1 MSVEAAST
9 EHLSH
14 KRLAQQ
20 VLENVVDGVEKKT
33 PFRRVLATC
42 YDSLIQ
48 PDSRTSTTAILEF
61 AARGLSDAEQQVV
74 RGIIRDRTQV
84 CGARYQERYRMG
96 DCYFF
101 PGGKGLA
108 GTSPAIPSSR
118 RFLSPGGWDH
128 RDALLVPFWLGGQ
141 ILGQISVDDPRD
153 GRRPNPG
160 KLALLEEKASVAALA
175 LWDACSLEELNETD
189 RLFQFLATS
198 GITGLVVVQ
207 DERIRYANNRTEAL
221 LGYDEP
227 TLRSLVPWWNF
238 LHPDDRPYAWHSI
251 RDEGSRPRI
260 IRAVRRDGRVVWFS
274 VCAHQMLYRGE
285 EATAIQF
292 FDVTDRIETEAQLK
306 DKALRDPLTGLRN
319 RAYFDETIHL
329 EIFRCRRYKRSF
341 TLMIADLRSFK
352 LLNDT
357 LGHQEGDRILAG
369 VGGLMQNE
377 LRESDWIVRYG
388 GDEFLLV
395 LPETGQDI
403 ESLVQRLQ
411 SAAAAWA
418 KGNLQAGLPFGI
430 DFGWSTWSPDNPAPI
445 KDLLKSADD
454 MLYEQKRAD
463 GTAGSKIPG
472 SASGGIG
479 ARGVSP

>member
-1 MSVEAAST
+1 MEAAAT
-9 EHLSH
+9 EHLSY

-33 PFRRVLATC
+33 SFQRVLATC

-48 PDSRTSTTAILEF
+48 PDSHTSTTAILVF
-61 AARGLSDAEQQVV
+61 AARGLSDADQQVV
-74 RGIIRDRTQV
+74 RGIISDGTEV

-96 DCYFF
+96 SSYFF
-101 PGGKGLA
+101 PGGESLA
-108 GTSPAIPSSR
+108 GMSPVIPSSR
-118 RFLSPGGWDH
+118 RFLNQGGWDH
-128 RDALLVPFWLGGQ
+128 RDALLIPFWLDGR

-153 GRRPNPG
+153 GVRPDPDN
-160 KLALLEEKASVAALA
+160 LTLLEEKASVAALA
-175 LWDACSLEELNETD
+175 LWDACSLEELNETH

-198 GITGLVVVQ
+198 GITGLMVVQ
-207 DERIRYANNRTEAL
+207 DEQIRYANDRTESL

-227 TLRSLVPWWNF
+227 SLRNLAPWWNF
-238 LHPDDRPYAWHSI
+238 LHPDDRPYAWHSV
-251 RDEGSRPRI
+251 RNEGSKPQI
-260 IRAVRRDGRVVWFS
+260 VRAVRRDGRVVWFS
-274 VCAHQMLYRGE
+274 ICAHQMVYRGE

-292 FDVTDRIETEAQLK
+292 YDVTDRIETEAQLK

-329 EIFRCRRYKRSF
+329 EIFRCQRYKRSF

-352 LLNDT
+352 SLNDT

-369 VGGLMQNE
+369 VAELMRNE

-395 LPETGQDI
+395 LPETGQDM
-403 ESLVQRLQ
+403 ESLVRRLQ
-411 SAAAAWA
+411 SEVAIWA
-418 KGNLQAGLPFGI
+418 EGNIQAGLPFGV
-430 DFGWSTWSPDNPAPI
+430 DFGWSTWSPEKPVAI

-454 MLYEQKRAD
+454 MLYEQKRANS
-463 GTAGSKIPG
+463 ARRSRMPG
-472 SASGGIG
+472 SVSGEIDVQ
-479 ARGVSP
+479 GVEP

>member
-1 MSVEAAST
+1 VEAAAT

-20 VLENVVDGVEKKT
+20 VLKNVADGVERKT
-33 PFRRVLATC
+33 PFQRVLASC

-48 PDSRTSTTAILEF
+48 PDSRTSTTTILGF

-74 RGIIRDRTQV
+74 RGIIRDGTQV

-96 DCYFF
+96 NCYFF
-101 PGGKGLA
+101 PGGESLA
-108 GTSPAIPSSR
+108 GTSPVIPSSR
-118 RFLSPGGWDH
+118 RFLNRGGWDH
-128 RDALLVPFWLGGQ
+128 RDALLVPFWLDGR

-153 GRRPNPG
+153 GRRPDPSN
-160 KLALLEEKASVAALA
+160 LTLLEEKASVAALA

-207 DERIRYANNRTEAL
+207 NEQIRYANDRAEAL
-221 LGYDEP
+221 LGYDKP
-227 TLRSLVPWWNF
+227 SLRNLAPWWNF
-238 LHPDDRPYAWHSI
+238 LHPDDRPYAWHSV
-251 RDEGSRPRI
+251 RNEGSKPQI

-274 VCAHQMLYRGE
+274 ICAHQMLYRGE

-292 FDVTDRIETEAQLK
+292 YDVTDRIEAEAQLK

-329 EIFRCRRYKRSF
+329 EVFRCQRYKRSF

-352 LLNDT
+352 SLNDT

-369 VGGLMQNE
+369 VAELMRNE

-403 ESLVQRLQ
+403 GSLVQRLQ
-411 SAAAAWA
+411 SEVTTWA
-418 KGNLQAGLPFGI
+418 DGNIRAGLPFGV
-430 DFGWSTWSPDNPAPI
+430 DFGWSTWSPNDPLPVE
-445 KDLLKSADD
+445 DLLKSADD
-454 MLYEQKRAD
+454 MLYEHKRANR
-463 GTAGSKIPG
+463 AGRSRMPG
-472 SASGGIG
+472 SASGEIG
-479 ARGVSP
+479 VQNVSP